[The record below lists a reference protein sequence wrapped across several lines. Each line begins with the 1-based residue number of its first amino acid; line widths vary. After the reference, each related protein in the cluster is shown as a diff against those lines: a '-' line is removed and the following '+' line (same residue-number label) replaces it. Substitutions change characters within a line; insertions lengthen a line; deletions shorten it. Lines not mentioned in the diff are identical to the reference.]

1 MKKII
6 RSICVTPD
14 IWNLA
19 IEQSK
24 RKNRSISNYIEY
36 LILMDKENKNDKK
49 GTTASQIHDAP
60 CF

>member
-6 RSICVTPD
+6 KSISIDPN

-19 IEQSK
+19 MEQANI
-24 RKNRSISNYIEY
+24 KNRSISNYIEY

-49 GTTASQIHDAP
+49 GTRR
-60 CF
+60 

>member
-6 RSICVTPD
+6 RSICIEPS

-19 IEQSK
+19 TEQAG

-49 GTTASQIHDAP
+49 GTRK
-60 CF
+60 

>member
-6 RSICVTPD
+6 RSISVEPS

-19 IEQSK
+19 IEQAS

-36 LILMDKENKNDKK
+36 LILMDKKEKK
-49 GTTASQIHDAP
+49 
-60 CF
+60 

>member
-6 RSICVTPD
+6 KSICIEPS

-19 IEQSK
+19 IEQAS

-49 GTTASQIHDAP
+49 GTRR
-60 CF
+60 